1 MAKLRIKGGTP
12 LSGEISVS
20 GNKNAAL
27 PIIAATL
34 LTEELC
40 RIEHVPEIRDVHAM
54 LDLIKD
60 LGKTVKHIRS
70 NIYEISG
77 SVIKSE
83 IDHKYASK
91 LRASILCLS
100 GLLARSGEVFLPP
113 PGGCVIGRR
122 NLDSHFD
129 VAEAFGAIVK
139 GEEKGFRSTVNK
151 TTPANIFLK
160 EASVTATENALILAA
175 ATKGETVINN
185 AASEPHVGD
194 LVIVLRKMGASIEG
208 LGTNQLKIK
217 GKEKLS
223 GFKHS
228 VIPDHIETGTF
239 AIAAACTQGELVIH
253 NAQKEHMV
261 MTDYYLK
268 QMGVDFKYDEA
279 ENMFIK
285 PSRLM
290 AKVKKIQVGLWPG
303 FPTDL
308 MSPMIILAT
317 QAQGSTLCHDWM
329 YESRMFFVDKL
340 ILMGADII
348 QCDPH
353 RVVVNG
359 PTRLKGQELASP
371 DIRAGIALV
380 IAALSAYGESIIDKV
395 EIVDRGYE
403 KIVERL
409 EKIGAIIERIEEV

>member
-1 MAKLRIKGGTP
+1 MAKFKIKGGTP
-12 LSGEISVS
+12 LHGEIRVS
-20 GNKNAAL
+20 GNKNSAL
-27 PIIAATL
+27 PIIAATI
-34 LTEELC
+34 LTGELC
-40 RIEHVPEIRDVHAM
+40 RIENVPEIRDVHAM
-54 LDLIKD
+54 LELLKD
-60 LGKTVKHIRS
+60 LGKKVDHLNP

-77 SVIKSE
+77 DVNKSE
-83 IDHKYASK
+83 IEHKYASR

-100 GLLARSGEVFLPP
+100 GLLSRTGEVFLPP

-139 GEEKGFRSTVNK
+139 AEETGFRSTVNK
-151 TTPANIFLK
+151 INPANIFLK
-160 EASVTATENALILAA
+160 ETSVTATENALILAT
-175 ATKGETVINN
+175 ATKGETIINN
-185 AASEPHVGD
+185 AASEPHIGD
-194 LVIVLRKMGASIEG
+194 LVLVLRKMGAKIEG
-208 LGTNQLKIK
+208 MGTNQLRVK
-217 GKEKLS
+217 GVEKVK
-223 GFKHS
+223 GFHHS
-228 VIPDHIETGTF
+228 IIPDHIETGTF
-239 AIAAACTQGELVIH
+239 AIAAACTQSELIIK
-253 NAQKEHMV
+253 NAQKEHMI

-268 QMGVDFKYDEA
+268 QMGLEFEYDDA
-279 ENMFIK
+279 ENMYIK
-285 PSRLM
+285 PSRLIS
-290 AKVKKIQVGLWPG
+290 KVKKIQVGLWPG

-308 MSPMIILAT
+308 LSPMIVLAT
-317 QAQGSTLCHDWM
+317 QAEGSTLCHDWM

-371 DIRAGIALV
+371 DIRAGIAMV

-409 EKIGAIIERIEEV
+409 GKTGATIERIEET

>member
-1 MAKLRIKGGTP
+1 MAKVKIKGGTP
-12 LSGEISVS
+12 LKGEISVS

-34 LTEELC
+34 LTDDIC

-54 LDLIKD
+54 LELLKD
-60 LGKTVKHIRS
+60 LGKTVKSIQS

-77 SVIKSE
+77 SINTSE
-83 IDHKYASK
+83 IDHKHASK
-91 LRASILCLS
+91 LRASILCIS
-100 GLLARSGEVFLPP
+100 GLLARTGEVFLPP

-129 VAEAFGAIVK
+129 VIEAFGAIVK
-139 GEEKGFRSTVNK
+139 GGENGFRSTVNK
-151 TTPANIFLK
+151 TSPPDFFLK

-175 ATKGETVINN
+175 ATIGETIINN
-185 AASEPHVGD
+185 AASEPHVSD
-194 LVIVLRKMGASIEG
+194 LVIVLQKMGADING
-208 LGTNQLKIK
+208 LGTNQLRIK
-217 GKEKLS
+217 GVKNLS

-228 VIPDHIETGTF
+228 IIPDHIETGTF
-239 AIAAACTQGELVIH
+239 AITAACTQSELIIR
-253 NAQKEHMV
+253 NAQKKHMV

-268 QMGVDFKYDEA
+268 QMGVGFEYDDS

-285 PSRLM
+285 PSRLIS
-290 AKVKKIQVGLWPG
+290 KVKKIQVGLWPG

-308 MSPMIILAT
+308 MSPMVVLAT
-317 QAQGSTLCHDWM
+317 QAQGATLCHDWM

-359 PTRLKGQELASP
+359 PTGLRGQELASP

-380 IAALSAYGESIIDKV
+380 IAALSANGESIIDKV

-409 EKIGAIIERIEEV
+409 GKIGANIERIE